1 MARKGTLAGQKPER
15 KVTIRSIYDMAIAD
29 VISHCRL
36 RHPRIPYI
44 TRNEHEQMHRLRP
57 PEDGHK
63 HHTKEAPKPESKAGA
78 DSEPE
83 SEPSLPVSGFARPGL
98 EL

>member
-1 MARKGTLAGQKPER
+1 MARKGTLAAQKPER
-15 KVTIRSIYDMAIAD
+15 KVTIRNVYDMSVSD
-29 VISHCRL
+29 LISHCRL

-44 TRNEHEQMHRLRP
+44 TANEHEQMHRYRP

-63 HHTKEAPKPESKAGA
+63 HHTKTGPESQA
-78 DSEPE
+78 EPE
-83 SEPSLPVSGFARPGL
+83 SEGESSLPVSGRTRPGS